1 MTRQGDWML
10 TYTGKAFYPMD
21 PNPEDID
28 PRDIAHA
35 LSLLCRYN
43 GHVKKFYSVAE
54 HCVLISYAL
63 PQEFSLWGLLHDA
76 TEAYV
81 GDMIRPLKSSMPA
94 YRYAEDRVMEAIA
107 SRFGLEGKMPDIVK
121 EYDTRMLFTER
132 ATLMN
137 LTQGKP
143 WVGENTIEPLPVNV
157 QAWDPSTAEYTYYN
171 TLSYLMHKRGTPL
184 PEEDC

>member
-1 MTRQGDWML
+1 ML

-21 PNPEDID
+21 PDPADID

-43 GHVKKFYSVAE
+43 GHCKYFYSVAE
-54 HCVLISYAL
+54 HCVLISEYIPEEFAL
-63 PQEFSLWGLLHDA
+63 WALLHDA

-94 YRYAEDRVMEAIA
+94 YRDAEDRVMAAIA
-107 SRFGLEGKMPDIVK
+107 TRFGLEGEMPAIVK

-132 ATLMN
+132 DSLMN
-137 LTQGKP
+137 MNGKA
-143 WVGENTIEPLPVNV
+143 WVGEGTITPLPVSIHG
-157 QAWDPSTAEYTYYN
+157 WEPSIAEVYYYQRLRDL
-171 TLSYLMHKRGTPL
+171 T
-184 PEEDC
+184 